1 MAKKK
6 RKKRTIK
13 KTAFFTML
21 SLGIIIFLS
30 YVFSSYFMEI
40 YKIYREKQNLTMQI
54 AKLEEEEEKLESD
67 VQKLQDPEYV
77 ARYAR
82 EKYLYSKDGE
92 FIIKLP

>member
-1 MAKKK
+1 MAKRKKKK
-6 RKKRTIK
+6 RAIK
-13 KTAFFTML
+13 KTAFFTMV
-21 SLGIIIFLS
+21 SLGIIISLS
-30 YVFSSYFMEI
+30 YVFTSYFMEI
-40 YKIYREKQNLTMQI
+40 YKIYKEKKDLTKEI